1 MNTQDVIKE
10 ALAISTNTQAL
21 EFGEDILDRVPGL
34 FTKFFPGRKAIVFA
48 DKITWKVAGEKVF
61 YELAKAGVPATTF
74 MITDD
79 RFHPDWKYVEMLDK
93 VVEDENGVL
102 IAVGSGVI
110 NDLGKFASFRHNQQY
125 ICVPTVASVDG
136 YTAATAA
143 INDERGAKVS
153 FKCKSPS
160 IIVADSKVL
169 SSAPYFLN
177 AAGYGDLASK
187 VTAGAEWMIADL
199 FGTEPIHAGAWHLT
213 QDYLKDMLSDPD
225 GVRNGNPETIEKLF
239 LGLALAGIG
248 IEISGGDT
256 RCVSCAEH
264 LYNHYMDMTHHTNN
278 GRPVA
283 HGFQVAI
290 GELTLSAFFDAVLE
304 MDLTKIDV
312 DKCVEAWPSLEEEQA
327 RAKELFKDF
336 PVPTLGYEEITKKW
350 QPKEEIRRQLEKVK
364 ATWPEFREKLRGQLF
379 GFEKMKDL
387 FERAGAPTT
396 PEQIGLTNADLRK
409 MTDFVQLM
417 RWRINLLDLAKRAGF
432 YDALMDKVFGKGG
445 VWEIK

>member
-1 MNTQDVIKE
+1 MNTQEVIKE

-21 EFGEDILDRVPGL
+21 EFGENILDRVPGL

-61 YELAKAGVPATTF
+61 YELAKANVPATTF
-74 MITDD
+74 IITDD

-93 VVEDENGVL
+93 VIEDENGVL

-110 NDLGKFASFRHNQQY
+110 NDLGKFGSFRHNQQY

-136 YTAATAA
+136 YTSATAA

-213 QDYLKDMLSDPD
+213 QNYLKEMLADPD
-225 GVRNGNPETIEKLF
+225 GVRNGNPDTIEKLF

-264 LYNHYMDMTHHTNN
+264 LYNHYMDMTHHTFN

-290 GELTLSAFFDAVLE
+290 GELTVSAFFDALLE

-312 DKCVEAWPSLEEEQA
+312 DKCVAAWPTLEQEQA

-350 QPKEEIRRQLEKVK
+350 QPKEEIRKQLEKVK
-364 ATWPEFREKLRGQLF
+364 ATWPEFREKLRAQLI
-379 GFEKMKDL
+379 GYDEMKAL

-396 PEQIGLTNADLRK
+396 PEQIGLTNADFRK

-417 RWRINLLDLAKRAGF
+417 RWRINVLDLAKRAGF
-432 YDALMDKVFGKGG
+432 YDELMDKVFGKGG
-445 VWEIK
+445 KMEIK

>member
-1 MNTQDVIKE
+1 MDTQKVIE
-10 ALAISTNTQAL
+10 EVLQVSLATKAL
-21 EFGEDILDRVPGL
+21 EFGADILDRVPGL

-61 YELAKAGVPATTF
+61 YELAKAGVPATTYI
-74 MITDD
+74 ITDD

-93 VVEDENGVL
+93 VIEQENGIL

-110 NDLGKFASFRHNQQY
+110 NDLAKFGAFRHGDQY

-136 YTAATAA
+136 YTSATSA

-169 SSAPYFLN
+169 ASAPWFLS

-187 VTAGAEWMIADL
+187 VTSGAEWMIADL
-199 FGTEPIHAGAWHLT
+199 FGTEPIHPAAWSLT
-213 QDYLKDMLSDPD
+213 QDHLREMLSDPD
-225 GVRNGNPETIEKLF
+225 GVRNGNPDTIEALF

-248 IEISGGDT
+248 IEVSGGDT

-278 GRPVA
+278 GRPVS

-290 GELTLSAFFDAVLE
+290 GELTLCAFFDAVLE
-304 MDLTKIDV
+304 MDLSKIDV
-312 DKCVEAWPSLEEEQA
+312 DKCVEAWPTLEQEQE
-327 RAKELFKDF
+327 RAKKIFENF

-350 QPKEEIRRQLEKVK
+350 QPKEEIRKQLEKVK
-364 ATWPEFREKLRGQLF
+364 ATWPEFREKLRAQVIPFAQMQELF
-379 GFEKMKDL
+379 R
-387 FERAGAPTT
+387 RAGAPTT
-396 PEQIGLTNADLRK
+396 PEEIGLTNADIRK

-417 RWRINLLDLAKRAGF
+417 RWRINVLDLAKRAGF
-432 YDALMDKVFGKGG
+432 YDELMDKVFGKGG

>member
-1 MNTQDVIKE
+1 MDTQKVIEEVLKVSF
-10 ALAISTNTQAL
+10 ATKAL
-21 EFGEDILDRVPGL
+21 EFGADILDRVPGL
-34 FTKFFPGRKAIVFA
+34 FNKFFPGRKAIVFA
-48 DKITWKVAGEKVF
+48 DKITWKVAGEKAF

-74 MITDD
+74 IITDD
-79 RFHPDWKYVEMLDK
+79 RFHPDWKYVEMIDK
-93 VVEDENGVL
+93 VIEQENGIL

-110 NDLGKFASFRHNQQY
+110 NDLAKFGAFRHDDQY

-136 YTAATAA
+136 YTSATAA

-169 SSAPYFLN
+169 ASAPWFLS

-187 VTAGAEWMIADL
+187 VTSGAEWMIADL
-199 FGTEPIHAGAWHLT
+199 FGTEPIHPAAWSLT
-213 QDYLKDMLSDPD
+213 QDHLREMLSDPD
-225 GVRNGNPETIEKLF
+225 GVRNGNPETIEALF

-248 IEISGGDT
+248 IEVSGGDT

-278 GRPVA
+278 GRPVS

-290 GELTLSAFFDAVLE
+290 GELTLCAFFDALLD

-312 DKCVEAWPSLEEEQA
+312 DKCVEAWPSLEEEQERA
-327 RAKELFKDF
+327 RKIFADF

-350 QPKEEIRRQLEKVK
+350 QPKEEVRVQLEKVK
-364 ATWPEFREKLRGQLF
+364 ACWPEFREKLRAQVIPF
-379 GFEKMKDL
+379 KEMQDL
-387 FERAGAPTT
+387 FRRAGAPTT
-396 PEQIGLTNADLRK
+396 PEEIGLTNADIRK

-417 RWRINLLDLAKRAGF
+417 RWRINVLDLAKRACF
-432 YDALMDKVFGKGG
+432 YDELMDKVFGKGG

>member
-1 MNTQDVIKE
+1 MNTQEVIEK
-10 ALAISTNTQAL
+10 ALKVSVTTKAL
-21 EFGEDILDRVPGL
+21 EFGEDILDRIPSL
-34 FTKFFPGRKAIVFA
+34 MDKFFPGRKAIIFA
-48 DKITWKVAGEKVF
+48 DKITWKVAGEKAF
-61 YELAKAGVPATTF
+61 YELAKAGKPATTF
-74 MITDD
+74 LITDD

-93 VVEDENGVL
+93 VIADENGIL

-110 NDLGKFASFRHNQQY
+110 NDLAKFASFRAGQQY
-125 ICVPTVASVDG
+125 ICVATVASVDG
-136 YTAATAA
+136 YTASTAA

-153 FKCKSPS
+153 FKCKPPQV
-160 IIVADSKVL
+160 IVADSKIL

-199 FGTEPIHAGAWHLT
+199 FGTEPIHKQAWDLT
-213 QDYLKDMLSDPD
+213 QEYLRDMLADPD
-225 GVRNGNPETIEKLF
+225 GVRAGNPETIEKLF

-248 IEISGGDT
+248 IEVSGGDT

-290 GELTLSAFFDAVLE
+290 GELTLCAFFEELLK

-312 DKCVEAWPSLEEEQA
+312 DKCVEAWPTLEQEQE
-327 RAKELFKDF
+327 RAKKIFADF

-350 QPKEEIRRQLEKVK
+350 QPKEKIREQLEKVK
-364 ATWPEFREKLRGQLF
+364 ATWPEFREKLSAQVMTFEEMKQLF
-379 GFEKMKDL
+379 K
-387 FERAGAPTT
+387 RAGAPTT
-396 PEQIGLTNADLRK
+396 PEEIGLTCADLRK

-417 RWRINLLDLAKRAGF
+417 RWRINVLDLAKRACF
-432 YDALMDKVFGKGG
+432 YDELLDKVFGEGG